1 MKRLKEYQQAAG
13 KFSITFDEAAASH
26 APHRYLSMTLRTK
39 SGRPSESEAGHHVYL
54 GLVKVTRSVS
64 AAVVD
69 SAVRSRLHAYG
80 VKLSN
85 MFSVK
90 QTYFPT

>member
-1 MKRLKEYQQAAG
+1 MKRLKEYQQAVG

-26 APHRYLSMTLRTK
+26 APHRYLSITLRTQ
-39 SGRPSESEAGHHVYL
+39 SWRPSEFEAGHDVYL
-54 GLVKVTRSVS
+54 GLVKVTGSVS

-80 VKLSN
+80 VKLSD
-85 MFSVK
+85 MFPVK
-90 QTYFPT
+90 QTYFPS